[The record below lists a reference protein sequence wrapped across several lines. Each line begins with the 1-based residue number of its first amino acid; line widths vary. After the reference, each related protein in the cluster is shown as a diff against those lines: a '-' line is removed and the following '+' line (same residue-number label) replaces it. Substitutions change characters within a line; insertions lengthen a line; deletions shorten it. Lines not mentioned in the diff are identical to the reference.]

1 MSQSPAKICRNSHQE
16 KNILMTTNI
25 GTLYGL
31 GVGPGDPELLTIKA
45 VRILGEVDLVFAAAS
60 PGNDYSL
67 AGQIAAPHLRPGTE
81 VRRLDFP
88 MVGSGPDLAA
98 AWRANAAEMAEA
110 LLAGSSAAFLTLGD
124 PSTYSTY
131 SYVLPY
137 LAELLPPGHVVTVP
151 GITSYQL
158 AAARSNQPLVSGLES
173 LTIIS
178 GVEDPEN
185 FSGLLDLSDNV
196 AILKTY
202 RSYDKIQE
210 LLKKKNLLDR
220 AVLYSKVGLPDEEI
234 KAGLDCQ
241 SGKTP
246 PYLSLMIVKKQRAG
260 K

>member
-1 MSQSPAKICRNSHQE
+1 
-16 KNILMTTNI
+16 MTSST

-31 GVGPGDPELLTIKA
+31 GVGPGDPELLTLKA
-45 VRILGEVDLVFAAAS
+45 VRILGEVDLVFTAAS

-67 AGQIAAPHLRPGTE
+67 AQQIAAPHLRPGID

-88 MVGSGPDLAA
+88 MVGRGPDLDT
-98 AWRANAAEMAEA
+98 AWRANAAEMAA
-110 LLAGSSAAFLTLGD
+110 VLKSGLSAAFLTLGD

-137 LAELLPPGHVVTVP
+137 LAELLPPGHLVTVP

-158 AAARSNQPLVSGLES
+158 AAARANQPLVSGMES

-178 GVEDPEN
+178 GAEDPGN
-185 FSGLLDLSDNV
+185 FSDLLDLSDNV

-202 RSYDKIQE
+202 RSYDNIQE

-220 AVLYSKVGLPDEEI
+220 AVLYSKIGLPDEEI
-234 KAGLDCQ
+234 RADLHKRPLT
-241 SGKTP
+241 TP
-246 PYLSLMIVKKQRAG
+246 PYLSLMIVKKQRPD
-260 K
+260 KPEP

>member
-1 MSQSPAKICRNSHQE
+1 MGKDSAP
-16 KNILMTTNI
+16 I

-31 GVGPGDPELLTIKA
+31 GVGPGDPDLLTLKA
-45 VRILGEVDLVFAAAS
+45 VRILGEVDLVFTAAS

-67 AGQIAAPHLRPGTE
+67 AQMIAAPHLKPGIE
-81 VRRLDFP
+81 VRRLNFP
-88 MVGSGPDLAA
+88 MVGQGPGLDA
-98 AWRANAAEMAEA
+98 AWRANALEIAAE
-110 LLAGSSAAFLTLGD
+110 LKAGLSAAFLTLGD

-137 LAELLPPGHVVTVP
+137 LAELLPPGHLITVP
-151 GITSYQL
+151 GIASYQL
-158 AAARSNQPLVSGLES
+158 AAARANRPLVSGLES

-202 RSYDKIQE
+202 RSYDGILE
-210 LLKKKNLLDR
+210 LLKKKNLLDQ

-234 KAGLDCQ
+234 RADLDGRPLAG
-241 SGKTP
+241 P
-246 PYLSLMIVKKQRAG
+246 PYLSLMIVKKR
-260 K
+260 KKT

>member
-1 MSQSPAKICRNSHQE
+1 
-16 KNILMTTNI
+16 MTTKT

-31 GVGPGDPELLTIKA
+31 GVGPGDPELLTLKA
-45 VRILGEVDLVFAAAS
+45 VRILGEVDLVFTAAS

-67 AGQIAAPHLRPGTE
+67 AQQIAAPHLRPGID

-88 MVGSGPDLAA
+88 MVGRGPDLAA
-98 AWRANAAEMAEA
+98 AWRANAEEMAAA
-110 LLAGSSAAFLTLGD
+110 LKAGLSAAFLTLGD

-137 LAELLPPGHVVTVP
+137 LTELLPPDRVVTVP
-151 GITSYQL
+151 GVTSYQL
-158 AAARSNQPLVSGLES
+158 AAARANQPLVSGLES

-185 FSGLLDLSDNV
+185 FSDLLDLSDNV

-202 RSYDKIQE
+202 RSYDSIQE

-234 KAGLDCQ
+234 RADLHKRPVT
-241 SGKTP
+241 TP
-246 PYLSLMIVKKQRAG
+246 PYLSLMIVKKRRPD

>member
-1 MSQSPAKICRNSHQE
+1 
-16 KNILMTTNI
+16 MTNPI

-31 GVGPGDPELLTIKA
+31 GVGPGDPELLTLKA
-45 VRILGEVDLVFAAAS
+45 VRILGEVDLVFTAAS

-67 AGQIAAPHLRPGTE
+67 AQQIAAPHLKPGIE

-88 MVGSGPDLAA
+88 MVGGGPDLAA
-98 AWRANAAEMAEA
+98 SWRANAEELAAA
-110 LLAGSSAAFLTLGD
+110 LKAGLSVAFLTLGD

-137 LAELLPPGHVVTVP
+137 LDELLPPGHVVTVP

-158 AAARSNQPLVSGLES
+158 AAARANQPLVSGLES
-173 LTIIS
+173 LTVIS
-178 GVEDPEN
+178 GVENPEN
-185 FSGLLDLSDNV
+185 FSDLLDLSDNV

-202 RSYDKIQE
+202 RSYDSIQE

-234 KAGLDCQ
+234 RADLDRRPL
-241 SGKTP
+241 STP
-246 PYLSLMIVKKQRAG
+246 PYLSLMIVKKKRAE
-260 K
+260 KY

>member
-1 MSQSPAKICRNSHQE
+1 
-16 KNILMTTNI
+16 MTNNI

-31 GVGPGDPELLTIKA
+31 GVGPGDPELLTQKA
-45 VRILGEVDLVFAAAS
+45 VRLLGEVDLVFTAAS

-67 AGQIAAPHLRPGTE
+67 AQRIAAPHLKPGIE

-98 AWRANAAEMAEA
+98 SWRANAEEIAAA
-110 LLAGSSAAFLTLGD
+110 LRTGLSAAFLTLGD

-137 LAELLPPGHVVTVP
+137 LDELLPPGHVVTVP

-158 AAARSNQPLVSGLES
+158 AAARANLPLVSGLES
-173 LTIIS
+173 LTVIS

-185 FSGLLDLSDNV
+185 FSDLLDLSDNV

-202 RSYDKIQE
+202 RSYENIQE
-210 LLKKKNLLDR
+210 LLKKKNLLGQ

-234 KAGLDCQ
+234 RADLDRRPVT
-241 SGKTP
+241 TP
-246 PYLSLMIVKKQRAG
+246 PYLSLMIVKKKRAE

>member
-1 MSQSPAKICRNSHQE
+1 
-16 KNILMTTNI
+16 MTT

-31 GVGPGDPELLTIKA
+31 GVGPGDPELITLKA
-45 VRILGEVDLVFAAAS
+45 ARVLGEVDLVFTAAS

-67 AGQIAAPHLRPGTE
+67 AQRIAAPHLKPGIE

-88 MVGSGPDLAA
+88 MVGGGPGLAA
-98 AWRANAAEMAEA
+98 AWRANAQEMAAA
-110 LLAGSSAAFLTLGD
+110 LRAGMNAAFLTLGD

-131 SYVLPY
+131 GYVLPY
-137 LAELLPPGHVVTVP
+137 LSELLPPGHIVTVP

-202 RSYDKIQE
+202 RSCDGIQE
-210 LLKKKNLLDR
+210 LLSKKNLLDR

-234 KAGLDCQ
+234 RADLRERPVT
-241 SGKTP
+241 TP
-246 PYLSLMIVKKQRAG
+246 PYLSLMLIKKE
-260 K
+260 KKKTD

>member
-1 MSQSPAKICRNSHQE
+1 MA
-16 KNILMTTNI
+16 T

-31 GVGPGDPELLTIKA
+31 GVGPGDPELLTLKA
-45 VRILGEVDLVFAAAS
+45 VRILGEVDLVFTAAS

-67 AGQIAAPHLRPGTE
+67 AQRIAAPYLKPGIE

-88 MVGSGPDLAA
+88 MVGGGPGLAE
-98 AWRANAAEMAEA
+98 AWRANAQEMAAA
-110 LLAGSSAAFLTLGD
+110 LRAGLNAAFLTLGD

-137 LAELLPPGHVVTVP
+137 LTELLPPGRLITVP
-151 GITSYQL
+151 GITSYQS
-158 AAARSNQPLVSGLES
+158 AAARANQPLVSGLES

-185 FSGLLDLSDNV
+185 FSDLLDLSDNV

-202 RSYDKIQE
+202 RSYDSIQE
-210 LLKKKNLLDR
+210 LLGRKNLLDR

-234 KAGLDCQ
+234 RADLHQ
-241 SGKTP
+241 RPVTAP
-246 PYLSLMIVKKQRAG
+246 PYLSLMIVKKEKKG
-260 K
+260 GTD

>member
-1 MSQSPAKICRNSHQE
+1 
-16 KNILMTTNI
+16 MTTKI

-31 GVGPGDPELLTIKA
+31 GVGPGDPELLTLKA
-45 VRILGEVDLVFAAAS
+45 VRLLGEVDLVFTAAS

-67 AGQIAAPHLRPGTE
+67 AQRIAAPHLKPGIE

-88 MVGSGPDLAA
+88 MVGAGPDLAS
-98 AWRANAAEMAEA
+98 AWRANASEIAAE
-110 LLAGSSAAFLTLGD
+110 LKAGLSAAFLTLGD

-131 SYVLPY
+131 GYVLPY
-137 LAELLPPGHVVTVP
+137 LAELLPPGHLVTVP

-158 AAARSNQPLVSGLES
+158 AAARANQPLVSGLES

-202 RSYDKIQE
+202 RSYDSIQD

-220 AVLYSKVGLPDEEI
+220 AVLYSKVGLPGEEI
-234 KAGLDCQ
+234 RADLDRRPVT
-241 SGKTP
+241 GP
-246 PYLSLMIVKKQRAG
+246 PYLSLMIVKKKRLETAPSPESE

>member
-1 MSQSPAKICRNSHQE
+1 
-16 KNILMTTNI
+16 MTEPI

-45 VRILGEVDLVFAAAS
+45 ARIIGEVDMVFTAAS

-67 AGQIAAPHLRPGTE
+67 AQRIAGPHLKPGLE
-81 VRRLDFP
+81 IRRLDFP
-88 MVGSGPDLAA
+88 MVGSGPALAA
-98 AWRANAAEMAEA
+98 AWRANAEEIAAV
-110 LLAGSSAAFLTLGD
+110 LKSGRSAAFLTLGD

-137 LAELLPPGHVVTVP
+137 LNELVPPDRVVTVP

-185 FSGLLDLSDNV
+185 FGELLDLSDNV

-202 RSYDKIQE
+202 RSFDGILEMLKNKG
-210 LLKKKNLLDR
+210 LLNR
-220 AVLYSKVGLPDEEI
+220 AALYSKVGLPDEEI
-234 KAGLDCQ
+234 RTDLAERPVT
-241 SGKTP
+241 TP
-246 PYLSLMIVKKQRAG
+246 PYLSLMIVKNGDRKKRL
-260 K
+260 

>member
-1 MSQSPAKICRNSHQE
+1 MA
-16 KNILMTTNI
+16 TNI

-31 GVGPGDPELLTIKA
+31 GVGPGDPDLLTLKA
-45 VRILGEVDLVFAAAS
+45 VRILGEVDLVFTAAS

-67 AGQIAAPHLRPGTE
+67 AQRIAAPHLKPDIE
-81 VRRLDFP
+81 VRRLNFP
-88 MVGSGPDLAA
+88 MVGGGPDLAA
-98 AWRANAAEMAEA
+98 AWRANAEEMAAA
-110 LLAGSSAAFLTLGD
+110 LKAGFSAAFLTLGD

-131 SYVLPY
+131 SYMLPY
-137 LAELLPPGHVVTVP
+137 LDELLPPGHLVTVP

-158 AAARSNQPLVSGLES
+158 AAARAGRPLVSGLES

-185 FSGLLDLSDNV
+185 FSDLLDLSDNV

-202 RSYDKIQE
+202 RCYDKIQE
-210 LLKKKNLLDR
+210 LLEKKYLLDR

-234 KAGLDCQ
+234 RDDLDRRPVT
-241 SGKTP
+241 SP
-246 PYLSLMIVKKQRAG
+246 PYLSLMIVKKQRTD